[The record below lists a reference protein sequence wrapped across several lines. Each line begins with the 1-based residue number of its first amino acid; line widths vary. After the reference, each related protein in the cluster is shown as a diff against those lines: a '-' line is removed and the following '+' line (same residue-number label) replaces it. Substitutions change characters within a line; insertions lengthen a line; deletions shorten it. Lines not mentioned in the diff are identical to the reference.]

1 MFFYYLCTY
10 YESKSMNEQ
19 LETSGTITSA
29 KDNVEVTF
37 ISKNGLILLVG
48 DKEYYLSYGKFPW
61 FKTASVSDVF
71 DVQMKGRN
79 RIRWEALD
87 VDLNLSIITN
97 PDAYPLIAKKQLV
110 RFALVRSVK
119 IQMNLLH
126 AGTAV

>member
-97 PDAYPLIAKKQLV
+97 PDAYPLIAK
-110 RFALVRSVK
+110 
-119 IQMNLLH
+119 
-126 AGTAV
+126 

>member
-1 MFFYYLCTY
+1 MSTIANAKVAHNYNCYNGYFFGCLHI
-10 YESKSMNEQ
+10 SNSMKN
-19 LETSGTITSA
+19 
-29 KDNVEVTF
+29 NVEVTF

-97 PDAYPLIAKKQLV
+97 PDAYPLIAK
-110 RFALVRSVK
+110 
-119 IQMNLLH
+119 
-126 AGTAV
+126 